1 MTNEKIY
8 MLVACFVKSIRNNLE
23 IVDYNLTYSEAKMLM
38 ANYKKQSRKETGSDW
53 ELDLMTDG
61 EIAIKIVEQKERM

>member
-23 IVDYNLTYSEAKMLM
+23 IVDYNLTYAEAKMLLE
-38 ANYKKQSRKETGSDW
+38 NYKKQSRKETGSDW